1 MTWNPQARLPTL
13 SRRSLLRLGG
23 AGACALG
30 LGALARRRVEA
41 RRLVLRNPQTR
52 AELDIVY
59 RHDRDLVGSA
69 IAQIDA
75 FLCDPSGHEQH
86 PTDPDLLDELH
97 AVAYSVRA
105 APVFEIV
112 SGYRAQHDA
121 DARASL
127 HALGRAID
135 MRLVGVNCADLASA
149 ALKIARGGVGYYR
162 ASNFVHLD
170 TGARRSWRG

>member
-1 MTWNPQARLPTL
+1 MIWNPDARLPTL
-13 SRRSLLRLGG
+13 SRRGLLRLGAA
-23 AGACALG
+23 AGGALG
-30 LGALARRRVEA
+30 LGLLVRHRIEA
-41 RRLVLRNPQTR
+41 KRLVLRNPQTR
-52 AELDIVY
+52 DELDVVY
-59 RHDRDLVGSA
+59 RHDRALVGPA

-75 FLCDPSGHEQH
+75 FLCDPSGREQH

-97 AVAYSVRA
+97 ALCFAVRA

-112 SGYRAQHDA
+112 SGYRAERGA
-121 DARASL
+121 GARASL

-135 MRLVGVNCADLASA
+135 LRLVGVNCADLASA
-149 ALKIARGGVGYYR
+149 ALNIARGGVGYYR